1 MKILLALSFAASI
14 SILSQVD
21 VILALAHDLALI
33 VLGPL

>member
-21 VILALAHDLALI
+21 VILETVRLTLLWL
-33 VLGPL
+33 LGPL